1 MNASKLSPQG
11 KGEGVE
17 QRCLPVGVV
26 CVSVCAT
33 NESGCE
39 RLFIQAFV
47 EFAVTVTVT
56 TGVTLTVTLTDTLTV
71 TVTVTIT
78 VTVATV

>member
-11 KGEGVE
+11 KGEEVG

-39 RLFIQAFV
+39 RLFIQPFV

-56 TGVTLTVTLTDTLTV
+56 AGVTL

>member
-1 MNASKLSPQG
+1 M
-11 KGEGVE
+11 GVA
-17 QRCLPVGVV
+17 

-56 TGVTLTVTLTDTLTV
+56 AGVTLTV